1 MCKRIGEITYIIT
14 TEPFFLVVDNCSCSI
29 FVICV
34 CVCVCVCMLLQES
47 DVHTGDAKSERS
59 DNSLLAQR
67 DAIIRRY
74 EKRIRKTRKVA
85 TQTEQKLKR
94 QQAAM
99 LHVKREL
106 SRHTTKLQELANKGD
121 AHAQRKLKEVKLKLQ
136 QVDKIIPYLGKYIA
150 VNRQAE
156 LQTVA
161 ILKESCAVDVQKL
174 RGSVKSG
181 KEAVA
186 ETQEV
191 SYSSTNGTSTSIQ
204 DDTSESTITVTSHS
218 VQNGKSDPDSQTA
231 SLQDKQQAI
240 PEGNSQD
247 VESTA
252 KPVVTDKLIS
262 KNIHDVA
269 TPAGTYETESPYAPL
284 SAVRPAALV
293 FSNSG
298 PSRDY
303 ARLDFSHVT
312 TASAVR
318 QPSVNYAQVNI
329 DFLTGAPVI
338 VDSNKSIKPQ
348 SGTSDVSSAVANKN
362 QHLPVKNSEHTDS
375 AHNSEAAP
383 HEHQDLE
390 DTLTPENATSCAFS
404 RTPPLSP
411 IRSLPG
417 ETSAISTEL
426 HSASPVITAVKQLQS
441 PKKAPPLVAKKPSV
455 RQSTPTHQQRAS
467 ASPSHSSQWASV
479 HNMTE
484 QNQEE
489 NCTSVSNASDETCQ
503 RSPSADSTSTKDALI
518 VTEGTPSVMD
528 RIKVGPLHMC
538 ISPTT
543 PGWSNAVSWYSIAHS
558 IC

>member
-1 MCKRIGEITYIIT
+1 
-14 TEPFFLVVDNCSCSI
+14 
-29 FVICV
+29 
-34 CVCVCVCMLLQES
+34 MLPQES
-47 DVHTGDAKSERS
+47 DVRTGDAKSERL
-59 DNSLLAQR
+59 DNSLLAEQ

-85 TQTEQKLKR
+85 NQTEQKLKR

-106 SRHTTKLQELANKGD
+106 SRHTTKLQELASKGD

-136 QVDKIIPYLGKYIA
+136 QVDKIVPYLGKYVA

-161 ILKESCAVDVQKL
+161 ILKESCTVDVQKL
-174 RGSVKSG
+174 KGSVKSRQ
-181 KEAVA
+181 ETAA

-191 SYSSTNGTSTSIQ
+191 SSSSANGTSAPNR
-204 DDTSESTITVTSHS
+204 DDTSESTVTVTSHS
-218 VQNGKSDPDSQTA
+218 IQNGKSDPDSHTA
-231 SLQDKQQAI
+231 SSQDKQQAI

-252 KPVVTDKLIS
+252 IPVITDKLMS
-262 KNIHDVA
+262 KNLHDIA
-269 TPAGTYETESPYAPL
+269 TPGGTYETESPYAPL

-293 FSNSG
+293 SSNGG

-318 QPSVNYAQVNI
+318 SPSVNYAQVNI
-329 DFLTGAPVI
+329 DSLTGAPVI
-338 VDSNKSIKPQ
+338 VDSSKTIKPQ
-348 SGTSDVSSAVANKN
+348 SGASDVSSTVANKK

-375 AHNSEAAP
+375 ALNSPPLEAAP
-383 HEHQDLE
+383 CEHPELE
-390 DTLTPENATSCAFS
+390 DTLTPENATSCGFS

-411 IRSLPG
+411 IRSQPG
-417 ETSAISTEL
+417 ENNTSSTEL
-426 HSASPVITAVKQLQS
+426 HSASPVVTAVKQLQS
-441 PKKAPPLVAKKPSV
+441 PKRAPPLVAKKPSV
-455 RQSTPTHQQRAS
+455 RQSTPSHQHRAS
-467 ASPSHSSQWASV
+467 ASPSHSSQPAGV
-479 HNMTE
+479 HNTTE

-489 NCTSVSNASDETCQ
+489 NCTSVSNASGETCQ
-503 RSPSADSTSTKDALI
+503 RTPSADSTKDALI

-528 RIKVGPLHMC
+528 RIKVGHLP
-538 ISPTT
+538 PR
-543 PGWSNAVSWYSIAHS
+543 VE
-558 IC
+558 